1 MSHEFRPGEVI
12 SYPYLWAW
20 QQQRGETEG
29 RKQRPVC
36 VVIAIRSASDG
47 NTHLALLA
55 ITTQPPQTGRAALE
69 VPEIERKRAGL
80 SDLKQCWIM
89 ADEYN
94 YDIVERS
101 WYIEPGQD
109 ILGRFSKPFMVKIA
123 RLFAEA
129 RGRSGRVN
137 RLD

>member
-29 RKQRPVC
+29 RKLG
-36 VVIAIRSASDG
+36 RSASSSPSAAPP
-47 NTHLALLA
+47 TEIA
-55 ITTQPPQTGRAALE
+55 IWRFSPSPGSRPRRAALE
-69 VPEIERKRAGL
+69 IPDIERKRAGL

-89 ADEYN
+89 IDEYN

-101 WYIEPGQD
+101 WYIEPDQR
-109 ILGRFSKPFMVKIA
+109 ILGRFSKSFMIKIA
-123 RLFAEA
+123 QLFADT
-129 RGRSGRVN
+129 RGRTSRVN

>member
-36 VVIAIRSASDG
+36 VVIAIRGASDG
-47 NTHLALLA
+47 NTHLVLLA
-55 ITTQPPQTGRAALE
+55 ISTQPPEAGRIALE
-69 VPEIERKRAGL
+69 IPDIERRRAGL
-80 SDLKQCWIM
+80 GDLKQSWIVV
-89 ADEYN
+89 DEYN

-101 WYIEPGQD
+101 WYIEPHQEV
-109 ILGRFSKPFMVKIA
+109 LGRFSKSFVMKIA
-123 RLFAEA
+123 GMFAKA
-129 RGRSGRVN
+129 RGQSGRVN
-137 RLD
+137 RID

>member
-1 MSHEFRPGEVI
+1 MSREFRPGEVI

-36 VVIAIRSASDG
+36 VVIAIHSAKDG

-55 ITTQPPQTGRAALE
+55 ITTQPPQTGRIALE
-69 VPEIERKRAGL
+69 IPDIERKRAGL
-80 SDLKQCWIM
+80 GDLKQCWIM
-89 ADEYN
+89 VDEYN

-101 WYIEPGQD
+101 WYIEPDQD
-109 ILGRFSKPFMVKIA
+109 ILGRFSKSFMVKIA

-129 RGRSGRVN
+129 RGRTGRVN